1 MSKDKKRLLIV
12 EDDPNLMELMVD
24 YCGEID
30 VDPIPAMDGTTAL
43 LKAVTEMPDAITV
56 DYRLPDMT
64 GIDVIERLKR
74 DPQAASIPLILLS
87 ADAKIHET
95 EAKAKGAFGVLMKP
109 VSPVA
114 LRAMLAQCL
123 GDW

>member
-1 MSKDKKRLLIV
+1 MSKYKKRLLIV